1 MGSPVFGKSLSLK
14 QLVYEN
20 LRSRIIN
27 GELRP
32 GARLLE
38 GELSK
43 EMEISRAPIREAL
56 NMLER
61 DGLATIIPRRGAI
74 VSIYTKDDV
83 HDIWEMRSIMEPYAA
98 RLSLPHIP
106 EGELDH
112 VEQMLREV
120 LQAPHD
126 IEKYSDSDLALH
138 DLFYSHLPNR
148 YMSSALLN
156 LKAHS
161 LCIRWNVERGE
172 EGERAVS
179 DELVLRSTEEHLQIL
194 QALRDRDAEAAAQAV
209 ERHLRQSGLRT
220 MNGIK

>member
-61 DGLATIIPRRGAI
+61 DGLATIMPRRGAI

-83 HDIWEMRSIMEPYAA
+83 RDIWEMRTILEPYAV
-98 RLSLPHIP
+98 RLSLPYIP
-106 EGELDH
+106 EPELDQ
-112 VEQMLREV
+112 VEQMLNEV
-120 LQAPHD
+120 MENPTD
-126 IEKYSDSDLALH
+126 IQKYSDSDLSLH
-138 DLFYSHLPNR
+138 DLFYRHLPNR
-148 YMSSALLN
+148 YMRSALLN

-161 LCIRWNVERGE
+161 LCIRWNVERCHEGE
-172 EGERAVS
+172 ESVS
-179 DELVLRSTEEHLQIL
+179 VELVRRSTEEHLQIL
-194 QALRDRDAEAAAQAV
+194 KALRAGDGEKAARVV
-209 ERHLRQSGLRT
+209 ERHLRQSGVRT

>member
-27 GELRP
+27 GELPP

-61 DGLATIIPRRGAI
+61 DGLATIMPRRGAI

-83 HDIWEMRSIMEPYAA
+83 RDIWEMRTILEPYAA
-98 RLSLPHIP
+98 RLSLQHIP
-106 EGELDH
+106 ESELDQ
-112 VEQMLREV
+112 VEQMLHEV
-120 LQAPHD
+120 LEDPSD
-126 IEKYSDSDLALH
+126 IQKYSDSDLALH
-138 DLFYSHLPNR
+138 DLFYRHLPNR
-148 YMSSALLN
+148 YMSAALLN

-161 LCIRWNVERGE
+161 LCIRWNVERSHEGDE
-172 EGERAVS
+172 ETS
-179 DELVLRSTEEHLQIL
+179 TELVRRSTEEHLRIL
-194 QALRDRDAEAAAQAV
+194 EALRAGDAEEASRMV
-209 ERHLRQSGLRT
+209 ESHLRQSGLRT
-220 MNGIK
+220 MNGTK